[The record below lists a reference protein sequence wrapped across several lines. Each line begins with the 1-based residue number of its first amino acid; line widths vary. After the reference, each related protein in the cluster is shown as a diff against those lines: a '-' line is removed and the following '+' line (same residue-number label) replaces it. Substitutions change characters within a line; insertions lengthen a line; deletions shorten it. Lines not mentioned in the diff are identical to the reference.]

1 MAEPEHEQLAEALE
15 QEAKELARKAQEL
28 RGEIDDVRQDWRRKQ
43 HDAQVPGAVPGEDED
58 AGEDSPPSGEDDGA
72 G

>member
-1 MAEPEHEQLAEALE
+1 
-15 QEAKELARKAQEL
+15 LARKAQEL

-43 HDAQVPGAVPGEDED
+43 HDAQVPGAVPGEDEH